1 MEKIERVNYL
11 RDIRSWAAAA
21 FVLAAAAVIVS
32 IVSLINANNATDRLN
47 TQAKRL
53 NDMKTELRN
62 LEKPASTG
70 AGVGPNTGTQS
81 VGNPLPNGSG
91 Q

>member
-1 MEKIERVNYL
+1 MARTERVNYL
-11 RDIRSWAAAA
+11 KDIRSWAALAFILASAA
-21 FVLAAAAVIVS
+21 LIIA
-32 IVSLINANNATDRLN
+32 IVSLVNANNALDRTN
-47 TQAKRL
+47 AQAARL
-53 NDMKTELRN
+53 NDMKVELRN

>member
-1 MEKIERVNYL
+1 MEKTERVNYL
-11 RDIRSWAAAA
+11 KDIRSWATTA
-21 FVLAAAAVIVS
+21 FILAAVAIIVS
-32 IVSLINANNATDRLN
+32 IVSLVNANNATDKLN
-47 TQAKRL
+47 AQTSRL
-53 NDMKTELRN
+53 NDLKAEFRN

-81 VGNPLPNGSG
+81 VGNSLPNGSG

>member
-1 MEKIERVNYL
+1 M
-11 RDIRSWAAAA
+11 AAI
-21 FVLAAAAVIVS
+21 VLAAVSVIVA
-32 IVSLINANNATDRLN
+32 IVALINANNATDKLN
-47 TQAKRL
+47 SQTSRL
-53 NDMKTELRN
+53 NDLKTELRN

-70 AGVGPNTGTQS
+70 AGIGPNTGTQA

>member
-1 MEKIERVNYL
+1 MDKTEKVNYL
-11 RDIRSWAAAA
+11 SNIKGWAAAA
-21 FVLAAAAVIVS
+21 FILAAAAVIVS
-32 IVSLINANNATDRLN
+32 IVSLINANNAADKLN
-47 TQAKRL
+47 VQTGRV
-53 NDMKTELRN
+53 NDLKSELRN
-62 LEKPASTG
+62 LQKPASTG